1 MRKLFLIAILYSIG
15 HVGVAQIFPSEVW
28 HDGKLVLLEGDT
40 LVGQVKYNLETDLV
54 QFTRDN
60 QTVKAFTARKLLFFE
75 IFDKTVNRYR
85 QFYAIPYNV
94 KSNYKAPVMFEVL
107 YTGDHLSLLSREAI
121 EYQVANYPYSMSG
134 TYTRLEL
141 VYTHYF
147 LKPDGSITLF
157 TGKKKDLQWVMNK
170 KSSEIKRYIKN
181 NKIRIDRRADLVK
194 LVAYYNSLFGE

>member
-1 MRKLFLIAILYSIG
+1 MRIIFLIAILCSLCQ
-15 HVGVAQIFPSEVW
+15 VSFAQVFPSEVW
-28 HDGKLVLLEGDT
+28 HDGKLVLMEGDT
-40 LVGQVKYNLETDLV
+40 LEGQVKYNLETDLV
-54 QFTRDN
+54 QFTRDR
-60 QTVKAFTARKLLFFE
+60 QTVKTFTGRKLLFFE

-94 KSNYKAPVMFEVL
+94 KSNYKAPVIFEVL

-157 TGKKKDLQWVMNK
+157 TGKKKDLLWVMNK
-170 KSSEIKRYIKN
+170 NSSEIKKYIKN
-181 NKIRIDRRADLVK
+181 EKIRIDRRGDLVK
-194 LVAYYNSLFGE
+194 LVAYYNSLFDK